1 MAKSNIKYGVFALEL
16 VAALIFLAVAF
27 TWAPTALTSAF
38 AQVWQPLLY
47 GAAIIGSIGLF
58 IISFG
63 TLAAKS
69 ETTFAHAGTCAV
81 IATAFSLVILTYGTM
96 LPMIAAL
103 IGFIVGF
110 AGSGMAHL
118 TK

>member
-1 MAKSNIKYGVFALEL
+1 MSMCDKMAKSNVKYGVFALEL

-27 TWAPTALTSAF
+27 TWAPNATTSTF

-47 GAAIIGSIGLF
+47 GAAVIGSIVTG
-58 IISFG
+58 
-63 TLAAKS
+63 
-69 ETTFAHAGTCAV
+69 FA
-81 IATAFSLVILTYGTM
+81 LVILTYGTP

-118 TK
+118 SK

>member
-1 MAKSNIKYGVFALEL
+1 MAKSNVKYGVFALEL

-27 TWAPTALTSAF
+27 TWAPNATTSTF

-47 GAAIIGSIGLF
+47 GAAVIGSIALF

-63 TLAAKS
+63 TLAAKT
-69 ETTFAHAGTCAV
+69 ETTFAHVGSCAV
-81 IATAFSLVILTYGTM
+81 IVTGFALVILTYGTP

-118 TK
+118 SK